1 MAGPLWNNT
10 SFNNTVFLKTVNLG
24 MAPNFQIKNT
34 YSVLL
39 HFILYFLV
47 ASFLV
52 RTSLL
57 VISFASLDISLV
69 SVLRIYLTGFMYDLG
84 VALFFVLPYSIYLA
98 ILPLKWHRSK
108 FNKWITYAASF
119 LAVLISMFSF
129 FAEFTFWGEFQ
140 SRFNF
145 IAVDYLVYTYEVV
158 NNINESYPLPILIT
172 AMLAAALLVI
182 FSFHKKNFFA
192 ASFNGSTSWLPR
204 SAVALGII
212 AIASFYSI
220 VIGNDLAE
228 SGKNRYQ
235 NELSKAGIYSFFSAF
250 KNNELNYDEFYS
262 KIGQSDATRILRD
275 ELRASNVKFLSDTV
289 VAREVRDQ
297 DTMVKPN
304 VIMVTIESLSADFLE
319 HFGNKDHLTP
329 VLDSLWDKSIV
340 FTDLYATGNRTVRG
354 MEALSLGVPPTPGS
368 SIVRRPNNEHLY
380 TVGAIFREHGYN
392 TSFFYGGDGYFD
404 NMNHYFGNNGYN
416 IHDRGRK
423 ILITDQLEMPRYL
436 IPDSRVKF
444 ENAWGIS
451 DEDLYNEVIRDAD
464 EEYAKGKLFYDFVMT
479 TSNHRPYTYPDGRI
493 DIPSGSGRNGAVKY
507 TDWAIGD
514 FLKKIRNKPWFNNT
528 VVIFIADHC
537 ASSAGKN
544 EIDISKYHIPA
555 LIYDARTGDHFTINK
570 LCSQIDLYPTLFGM
584 LHWTYRSILFG
595 KDVLAEDFTPRTF
608 VGTYQRL
615 GYLEND
621 SLVILSPQRKID
633 TYRYKMAGNLQE
645 QAPLSDKIKAKAIA
659 NYQTAYYLFKH
670 NGLKL

>member
-1 MAGPLWNNT
+1 MARFSP
-10 SFNNTVFLKTVNLG
+10 F
-24 MAPNFQIKNT
+24 KNT
-34 YSVLL
+34 YSILAHFVL
-39 HFILYFLV
+39 FFLF

-57 VISFASLDISLV
+57 VLSFASADISLV
-69 SVLRIYLTGFMYDLG
+69 SVMRIYLTGFMYDLG
-84 VALFFVLPYSIYLA
+84 VAMFFALPYSIYLA
-98 ILPLKWHRSK
+98 LLPLKWHRTK
-108 FNKWITYAASF
+108 LNQWITYAASF

-145 IAVDYLVYTYEVV
+145 IAVDYLVYTYEVI

-172 AMLAAALLVI
+172 AMLAVTLLVI
-182 FSFHKKNFFA
+182 FSFRKRNYYTE
-192 ASFNGSTSWLPR
+192 SFNGNIRLVPR
-204 SAVALGII
+204 LAVAFGIL
-212 AIASFYSI
+212 AIASFYSS

-228 SGKNRYQ
+228 SGRNRYQ

-262 KIGQSDATRILRD
+262 KISQNEATRILRQ
-275 ELRASNVKFLSDTV
+275 ELQASNVKFLGDTV
-289 VAREVRDQ
+289 VSRQFSYPDSMA
-297 DTMVKPN
+297 KPN

-368 SIVRRPNNEHLY
+368 SIVRRPNNEHLH
-380 TVGAIFREHGYN
+380 TVGSIFREHGYN

-416 IHDRGRK
+416 IHDRGRDV
-423 ILITDQLEMPRYL
+423 LESDQLEMPRYL
-436 IPDSRVKF
+436 IPDNRVKF

-451 DEDLYNEVIRDAD
+451 DEDLYSEVIRDAD
-464 EEYAKGKLFYDFVMT
+464 EEFARGKLFYDFVMT

-507 TDWAIGD
+507 TDWAISD

-528 VVIFIADHC
+528 VIIFIADHC

-544 EIDISKYHIPA
+544 EIDVSKYHIPA
-555 LIYDARTGDHFTINK
+555 LIFDARTGNHFTINK
-570 LCSQIDLYPTLFGM
+570 LCSQIDLYPTLFGI
-584 LHWTYRSILFG
+584 LHWNYRTVMFG
-595 KDVLAEDFTPRTF
+595 KDVLSEEFTPRTF
-608 VGTYQRL
+608 ISTYQRL

-645 QAPLSDKIKAKAIA
+645 QAPVDEKIKAKAIA

-670 NGLKL
+670 QGLKL

>member
-1 MAGPLWNNT
+1 MSSL
-10 SFNNTVFLKTVNLG
+10 LR
-24 MAPNFQIKNT
+24 IKNT
-34 YSVLL
+34 YSILIHFVL
-39 HFILYFLV
+39 FFLI

-57 VISFASLDISLV
+57 AMSFASADISLE
-69 SVLRIYLTGFMYDLG
+69 SVFRIYLTGFIYDLG
-84 VALFFVLPYSIYLA
+84 VAMFFVLPYSIYLA
-98 ILPLKWHRSK
+98 LLPLKWHRSRL
-108 FNKWITYAASF
+108 NKWITYTASF

-172 AMLAAALLVI
+172 GMLAASLLVI
-182 FSFHKKNFFA
+182 FSFHKKNYFTG
-192 ASFNGSTSWLPR
+192 SFYGSTRLLPR

-228 SGKNRYQ
+228 TGKNRYQ

-250 KNNELNYDEFYS
+250 KNNELNYEEFYS
-262 KIGQSDATRILRD
+262 KIGQTEATRILRQ
-275 ELRASNVKFLSDTV
+275 ELRGSNVRFLADTV
-289 VAREVRDQ
+289 VSREISNQ
-297 DTMVKPN
+297 DKMVKPN

-319 HFGNKDHLTP
+319 HFGNKEHLTP

-380 TVGAIFREHGYN
+380 TVGNIFREHGYN

-416 IHDRGRK
+416 IHDRGRE
-423 ILITDQLEMPRYL
+423 LLVADQLEMPRYL
-436 IPDSRVKF
+436 IPDNHVTF

-464 EEYAKGKLFYDFVMT
+464 EEYAKGMLFYDFVMT

-514 FLKKIRNKPWFNNT
+514 FLQKIRNKPWFNNT
-528 VVIFIADHC
+528 VIIFIADHC

-555 LIYDARTGDHFTINK
+555 LIFDARTGDHFTINK
-570 LCSQIDLYPTLFGM
+570 LCSQIDLYPTLFGI
-584 LHWTYRSILFG
+584 LHWTYRTVLFG
-595 KDVLAEDFTPRTF
+595 KDVMTEEYTPRTF

-621 SLVILSPQRKID
+621 SLVILSPQQKIE
-633 TYRYKMAGNLQE
+633 TYRYNKETNQQE
-645 QAPLSDKIKAKAIA
+645 QAFLGEKITTKAIS

-670 NGLKL
+670 HGLKL